1 VLLRVAIAVA
11 LLAIAV
17 IVAWRLERQRRPTP
31 VKVNIPIPPQ
41 LTRADFPRPDAPW
54 LVVLFSSSTCDS
66 CGPMAEKIKAL
77 ESSEVAVADIEYH
90 EERALHERY
99 GVEAVPIVLVVDAD
113 GVTRKH
119 FSGNAT
125 ATDLWAAVA
134 EVRQT

>member
-1 VLLRVAIAVA
+1 VLVRVVIAVVLLAVA
-11 LLAIAV
+11 V
-17 IVAWRLERQRRPTP
+17 VVAWRLERRRHPAP

-41 LTRADFPRPDAPW
+41 LHRADFPRPDAPW

-66 CGPMAEKIKAL
+66 CGPMADKIKAL
-77 ESSEVAVADIEYH
+77 ESSEVAVADVEYH
-90 EERALHERY
+90 EERDLHERY
-99 GVEAVPIVLVVDAD
+99 GVEAVPIVVVVDAD

-134 EVRQT
+134 EVRNV